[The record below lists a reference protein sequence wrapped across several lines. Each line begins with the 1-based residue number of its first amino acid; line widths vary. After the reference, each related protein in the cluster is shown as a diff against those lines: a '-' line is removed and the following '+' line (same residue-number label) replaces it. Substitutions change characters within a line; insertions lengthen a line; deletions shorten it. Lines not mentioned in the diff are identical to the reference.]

1 MKKYCEEIFQASRF
15 KTREVKVGTVGVGGD
30 NPVRIQSMTTS
41 STRDVAATIDQVMR
55 LADAGC
61 EIARVTV
68 QGMKE
73 ADSCEAI
80 KDGLLK
86 KGYSIPLVADIHF
99 YPPAAMRVVDFV
111 DKVRVNPGNFV
122 DKRATFKTIEYDDIT
137 YQEEIAKIQEGFSP
151 LVEKCKK
158 LKRAMR
164 IGTNHGSLSD
174 RIMNRYGDTPQGMV
188 ESALEFARVCRSLDY
203 HDIIFSM
210 KASNPLVMIQA
221 YRLLVHE
228 MIKLGWNY
236 PLHLGVTEA
245 GEGEDGRV
253 KSAVGIGALLLD
265 GLGDT
270 IRVSLTED
278 PWHEIDTCKRLR
290 SFSQQNKE
298 GIAKLQFGAK
308 SALFVQ
314 DTDSAQIAY
323 SKSSMSI
330 CAETGP
336 AQKSSNL
343 ASKASFVMPSEGK
356 GTDPFIE
363 RHRPI
368 NLKTAVGSCK
378 KVQDFDPEPLDA
390 GVEHSQKVKATP
402 ASRGSGSKDC
412 AFLPASTAVF
422 RINEPLRRQVV
433 LPSNSSLHR
442 DGSVILSM
450 TESDLLQED
459 FFNLIGCKMQLNRP
473 VRTSATVDYLWI
485 DALSQDPVIGKILK
499 QLQELNIGILT
510 NSTQVLHAIP
520 VKKLSDIRKNP
531 TLSDF
536 AVIISNENQEDWE
549 LLKKHH
555 PTFILL
561 ALKGSRLHYCRLF
574 FEWLKENALSIP
586 VILNFQYDIPWED
599 CLIHSAA
606 ECGALLGDGL
616 GEGICLSGP
625 YGSAALRLLSFNILQ
640 AARMR
645 TSKTEFI
652 SCPGCGR
659 TLFELQKVTKRIRER
674 TSHLPGVKIAIMG
687 CIVNGP
693 GEMAD
698 ADFGYVGSK
707 AGKIDLYVGKTCVER
722 DIDFAQADDR
732 LVALIRAHG
741 RWIEPEKST
750 V

>member
-1 MKKYCEEIFQASRF
+1 MKKYCEEIFQTRRF
-15 KTREVKVGTVGVGGD
+15 KTREVKVGKVGVGGD

-41 STRDVAATIDQVMR
+41 STRDVAATIEQIMR

-61 EIARVTV
+61 EIVRVTV

-80 KDGLLK
+80 KSGLLQ
-86 KGYSIPLVADIHF
+86 KGYEIPLVADIHF

-122 DKRATFKTIEYDDIT
+122 DKRATFKTIEYDDLA
-137 YQEEIAKIQEGFSP
+137 YKEEIAKIQEGFSP

-174 RIMNRYGDTPQGMV
+174 RIMNRYGDTPFGMV
-188 ESALEFARVCRSLDY
+188 ESALEFARICRSLDY

-278 PWHEIDTCKRLR
+278 PWSEIDPCKRLL
-290 SFSQQNKE
+290 SFFQQK
-298 GIAKLQFGAK
+298 
-308 SALFVQ
+308 
-314 DTDSAQIAY
+314 
-323 SKSSMSI
+323 
-330 CAETGP
+330 
-336 AQKSSNL
+336 
-343 ASKASFVMPSEGK
+343 EGK
-356 GTDPFIE
+356 GTAPFIE

-368 NLKTAVGSCK
+368 NETA
-378 KVQDFDPEPLDA
+378 
-390 GVEHSQKVKATP
+390 
-402 ASRGSGSKDC
+402 
-412 AFLPASTAVF
+412 
-422 RINEPLRRQVV
+422 RRQVAI
-433 LPSNSSLHR
+433 PSKLHR
-442 DGSVILSM
+442 DGSVILALAA
-450 TESDLLQED
+450 SDLLKED
-459 FFNLIGCKMQLNRP
+459 FFDRIGCKMQFNRP
-473 VRTSATVDYLWI
+473 VRTPQTVDCLWI
-485 DALSQDPVIGKILK
+485 DEVPIENRRLEQLK
-499 QLQELNIGILT
+499 ELNIGVLT
-510 NSTQVLHAIP
+510 NSENVLHATP
-520 VKKLSDIRKNP
+520 VKKLSKLDNTMP
-531 TLSDF
+531 GSDC
-536 AVIISNENQEDWE
+536 AVIISDEGEEAWE
-549 LLKKHH
+549 LLKKYH
-555 PTFILL
+555 PSFILF
-561 ALKGSRLHYCRLF
+561 APVGSRLHCGRRF
-574 FEWLKENALSIP
+574 FEWLKENGLSIP
-586 VILNFQYDIPWED
+586 VILNFHYDISWED
-599 CLIHSAA
+599 CVIYSAA
-606 ECGALLGDGL
+606 ECGALLADGL

-625 YGSAALRLLSFNILQ
+625 YDSANVRLLSFNILQ

-659 TLFELQKVTKRIRER
+659 TLFELQTVAKRIRAR
-674 TSHLPGVKIAIMG
+674 TSHLPGVKIAVMG

-707 AGKIDLYVGKTCVER
+707 AGKIDLYVGKSCVER
-722 DIDFAQADDR
+722 GIDFAEADDR
-732 LVALIRAHG
+732 LVALIKTHG
-741 RWIEPEKST
+741 RWIEST
-750 V
+750 